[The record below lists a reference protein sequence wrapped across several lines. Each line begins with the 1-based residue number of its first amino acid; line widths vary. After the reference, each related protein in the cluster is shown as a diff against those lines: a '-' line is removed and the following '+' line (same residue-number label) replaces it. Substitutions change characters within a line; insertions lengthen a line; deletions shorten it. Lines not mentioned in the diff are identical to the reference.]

1 MPQSDADQQACEVPL
16 VEQLRSIPK
25 DYRTCR
31 AIQWSDDGRET
42 GHQFI
47 PVGYMMHRAADEID
61 RLRATPP
68 TTNNVEPREL
78 ASGHF
83 HVWKEKWKDGS
94 MIGQECFCGAERDV
108 KQSAQNDTAKPAGD
122 GGITKLYHELLY
134 QVATKHPGE
143 TRHETALRYIRNAER
158 GSNQT
163 QASQSGDDNEGAAPE
178 KRNG

>member
-1 MPQSDADQQACEVPL
+1 MPTDAHSELVAERMKTATELADKVLAGHVFDAAHEVYTACKTL
-16 VEQLRSIPK
+16 ALGLKI
-25 DYRTCR
+25 
-31 AIQWSDDGRET
+31 AI
-42 GHQFI
+42 
-47 PVGYMMHRAADEID
+47 RAA
-61 RLRATPP
+61 TP

-178 KRNG
+178 KRKA

>member
-1 MPQSDADQQACEVPL
+1 MTAYVMWCTASH
-16 VEQLRSIPK
+16 
-25 DYRTCR
+25 
-31 AIQWSDDGRET
+31 
-42 GHQFI
+42 GHQPTEHERGNF
-47 PVGYMMHRAADEID
+47 VLYADWDDMRNKYEALRRA
-61 RLRATPP
+61 PP

-163 QASQSGDDNEGAAPE
+163 QASQSGDEQPGGAVDRTATRKE
-178 KRNG
+178 QGD